1 MKEQVKIIAL
11 MTNELKKGK
20 RMKKNKYIRMSV
32 VVMMGIMCVS
42 GMPSN
47 AYAIENNAEISDEN
61 VLQNT
66 TDESYAENND
76 INPQEELTDD
86 NDEENVQNQS
96 LEETDLNEAEKKDEA
111 NSWRYQNGKLIVQD
125 SINSRSAR
133 YAARSVAPWT
143 NIDGNFYN
151 SLGQKIEG
159 VVAKGI
165 DVSEHNGQIDWNKVK
180 NTDVNYA
187 IIRCGYGMNQTNQDD
202 RKWSYNVSECERLGI
217 PYGVYIYSYADSV
230 QKAAS
235 EAEHVL
241 RLIEGKKLTYPIYYD
256 LEEIKVRNKVSAAEI
271 AKIAETFCNKI
282 EAAGYTV
289 GIYANTDWF
298 TNYLT
303 DATFNNYKKW
313 VAQYNYKCTYSGKYL
328 MWQCSDKGSV
338 NGITTA
344 VDLNMDFGTLNG
356 IHLVEEDGATYC
368 YSGTQKLYG
377 EQKINNSW
385 YYFDENQNGKMIKA
399 TFWNL
404 PGKIVY
410 YGDNGAMRYGEQK
423 INEKWYYFEP
433 VTGAMQT
440 GFLNVGNK
448 IVYYNNEGYMIYGEQ
463 NINGEE
469 YYFNTFNGAMF
480 TGFRDTD
487 IGKVYYGTNGAKC
500 HGEQKISEKWYY
512 FDPATGVMQTGFID
526 LGTKT
531 VYYSTTGSMC
541 YGEKQINGKWY
552 YFEPVTGAMQTG
564 FVNLGSKVVY
574 YNTKGEMQYG
584 EQKIGDNWYYFS
596 TWDGAMYKG
605 FRNEKEGKVY
615 YKTDG
620 SKCHG
625 EQRINEKW
633 YYFDSATGVM
643 QTGFVDLGTKIV
655 YYSTTGSMCYGEKQI
670 NGKWYYFEPVTGAMQ
685 TGFVNLGS
693 KIVYYNTKGGM
704 QYGEQKIGNDWYY
717 FSTWDGAMLKNG
729 WKNKHYYNNDGI
741 RIK

>member
-11 MTNELKKGK
+11 MTNELKNGK

-32 VVMMGIMCVS
+32 VIMMGIMCVS

-47 AYAIENNAEISDEN
+47 AYAIENNAEISDGN

-86 NDEENVQNQS
+86 NDKENVQNQS
-96 LEETDLNEAEKKDEA
+96 LEETDLNEAEKNDEA

-125 SINSRSAR
+125 STNSRAAR

-368 YSGTQKLYG
+368 YSGTKKLYG

-512 FDPATGVMQTGFID
+512 FDLATGVMQTGFVD

-584 EQKIGDNWYYFS
+584 EQKIDQL
-596 TWDGAMYKG
+596 
-605 FRNEKEGKVY
+605 V
-615 YKTDG
+615 
-620 SKCHG
+620 
-625 EQRINEKW
+625 
-633 YYFDSATGVM
+633 
-643 QTGFVDLGTKIV
+643 IV
-655 YYSTTGSMCYGEKQI
+655 
-670 NGKWYYFEPVTGAMQ
+670 
-685 TGFVNLGS
+685 
-693 KIVYYNTKGGM
+693 NT
-704 QYGEQKIGNDWYY
+704 
-717 FSTWDGAMLKNG
+717 
-729 WKNKHYYNNDGI
+729 
-741 RIK
+741 